1 MKEIRIGLLGFG
13 TIGRLHTLAYRSLPL
28 STKDPQVMP
37 RLVAL
42 LRSLRSQP
50 AGGTA
55 TAAASGFE
63 VVTTDPDEF
72 YACRPEVV
80 DICTPNHLHFAQARL
95 ALEAGAAVYCEKP
108 LGVNLAEAQTL
119 ADLAESRRAITQVA
133 FTTRFS
139 PAIRQ
144 MKRLLEAGALGE
156 VLHFRA
162 YKLHASYLDPT
173 RPMSW
178 RLRFSESGGGAF
190 QDLGIHLAD
199 LVRYLLGEP
208 QRLRAETRILF
219 LKRPASLSSSYLEPV
234 DVDDW
239 AHCLLELPGGACGSI
254 EVSRLAAGTG
264 ESTGLEIYGSRGA
277 LVFDSHRPE
286 TASFYDQRQKQ
297 WLASDILP
305 EPNAG
310 ERPSAVLWPEKK
322 FTQGDMLN
330 RHLASIY
337 NFLLCVAEGVPSM
350 VDFRAAAQA
359 QEIVEAVYRS
369 ANQNGAWIE
378 FPLAST

>member
-1 MKEIRIGLLGFG
+1 MKEIRIGLVGFG
-13 TIGRLHTLAYRSLPL
+13 TIGRIHALAYRSLPL
-28 STKDPQVMP
+28 SLKDPQVSP

-50 AGGTA
+50 ASDA
-55 TAAASGFE
+55 AAAAASGFE
-63 VVTTDPDEF
+63 VVTADPEEF
-72 YACRPEVV
+72 YACHPDVV
-80 DICTPNHLHFAQARL
+80 DICTPNHLHFAQVKQ
-95 ALEAGAAVYCEKP
+95 ALEAGTAVYCEKP
-108 LGVNLAEAQTL
+108 LGVNLSEAQDL
-119 ADLAESRRAITQVA
+119 ADMAESRQAITQVA
-133 FTTRFS
+133 LTTRFS

-144 MKRLLEAGALGE
+144 MKRMLEAGAVGE
-156 VLHFRA
+156 VLHFRM
-162 YKLHASYLDPT
+162 YKLHASYLDPS

-178 RLRFSESGGGAF
+178 RLRFSQSGGGAF

-219 LKRPASLSSSYLEPV
+219 LKRPASTGSSYLEPV

-239 AHCLLELPGGACGSI
+239 AHCLVELPGGACGSI
-254 EVSRLAAGTG
+254 EVSRLAAGSG

-286 TASFYDQRQKQ
+286 TASFYDLRQKE
-297 WLASDILP
+297 WRALDVLP
-305 EPNAG
+305 EPPAG
-310 ERPSAVLWPEKK
+310 ERPSSMLWPEKK
-322 FTQGDMLN
+322 FAQGDMLN

-337 NFLLCVAEGVPSM
+337 NFLLAVAEGVPST

-369 ANQNGAWIE
+369 ASQNGAWIE
-378 FPLAST
+378 LPLV